1 MQSTTTY
8 GQHRQQSRGIP
19 KMQNKLLEL
28 ITGDQVGTWLLIA
41 FLVVYFIYKEWPDF
55 QRRVSGKA
63 VKEEKEAAEDK
74 SVIDRLSAIEEE
86 VRQIKTKLDRD
97 YDRLNDMERW
107 RNTIQKIA
115 EDSLEE
121 REILMRALLGVLG
134 GLQEM
139 GANGSTKKAEQT
151 IREYLTKKA
160 HEGGKDE

>member
-1 MQSTTTY
+1 
-8 GQHRQQSRGIP
+8 
-19 KMQNKLLEL
+19 MQNKLMEL

-115 EDSLEE
+115 VDSLEE